1 MATTTTT
8 TVFQY
13 QTIQGDTFDSI
24 SFDLFAT
31 EKYMGEIITANRSY
45 TDVVDF
51 AAGVELTIP
60 VVNVTPNLSA
70 VAWGT
75 LTATS

>member
-1 MATTTTT
+1 MA

-13 QTIQGDTFDSI
+13 TTIQGDAFDSI
-24 SFDLFAT
+24 SFDLFRT
-31 EKYMGEIITANRSY
+31 EKYMGEIITANRAY
-45 TDVVDF
+45 TDVIDF
-51 AAGVELTIP
+51 DAGVVLTIP

-75 LTATS
+75 LTAVS

>member
-1 MATTTTT
+1 MA

-13 QTIQGDTFDSI
+13 TTIQGDAFDSI
-24 SFDLFAT
+24 SFDLFTT
-31 EKYMGEIITANRSY
+31 EKYMGEIITANRVY
-45 TDVVDF
+45 ADVVDF
-51 AAGVELTIP
+51 DAGVVLTIP

>member
-1 MATTTTT
+1 MA

-13 QTIQGDTFDSI
+13 TTTQGDAFDSI
-24 SFDLFAT
+24 SFDLFTT
-31 EKYMGEIITANRSY
+31 EKYMGEIIVANRPY
-45 TDVVDF
+45 ADVVDF
-51 AAGVELTIP
+51 DAGVVLTIP

-75 LTATS
+75 LTSTS